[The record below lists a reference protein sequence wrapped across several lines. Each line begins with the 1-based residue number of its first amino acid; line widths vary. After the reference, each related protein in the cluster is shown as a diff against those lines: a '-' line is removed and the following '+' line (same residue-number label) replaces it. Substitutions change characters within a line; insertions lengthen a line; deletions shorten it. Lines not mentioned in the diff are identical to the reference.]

1 MTALPK
7 QLSHKKQN
15 NIQISKNTENNTQ
28 HITMGVKKQ
37 LYGHGDPLLMEVV
50 KGLKDTLHEEKAAG
64 GMRGVGE
71 RSASQGM

>member
-1 MTALPK
+1 
-7 QLSHKKQN
+7 
-15 NIQISKNTENNTQ
+15 
-28 HITMGVKKQ
+28 MGVKKQ

-50 KGLKDTLHEEKAAG
+50 KGLKDTLHEHEGKAAG

>member
-1 MTALPK
+1 M
-7 QLSHKKQN
+7 SHKKQN
-15 NIQISKNTENNTQ
+15 NIQRSQEKNSKQQT
-28 HITMGVKKQ
+28 TMGVKKQ